1 MIIYMSQVQKLGY
14 KRSIVAHAW
23 WAKGNRSGM
32 LADVQASQHN
42 STAHVQR
49 FFPPK
54 MQKQMTVMSFDDVTD
69 ILLMY
74 IGGGYKRKC
83 T

>member
-1 MIIYMSQVQKLGY
+1 MRMHQNTQGRVSQVLRLGC
-14 KRSIVAHAW
+14 KRYVVVHAW
-23 WAKGNRSGM
+23 WGMGNRSGM
-32 LADVQASQHN
+32 LADVQGSLLD

-69 ILLMY
+69 ILL
-74 IGGGYKRKC
+74 